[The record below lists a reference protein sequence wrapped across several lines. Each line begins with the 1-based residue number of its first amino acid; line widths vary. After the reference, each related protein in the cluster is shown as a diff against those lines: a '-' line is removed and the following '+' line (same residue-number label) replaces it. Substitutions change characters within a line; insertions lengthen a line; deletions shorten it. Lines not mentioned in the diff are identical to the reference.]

1 MLQPVSIRIATTM
14 TDSTKGSFTNRTQ
27 CTKEHI
33 KNDCKATLK
42 LGLVGGGV
50 AATAINPSFT
60 EKVATYVGKV
70 FAKIYSGAAKLVG
83 MTKLKNGSLAEYL
96 TKVSEFTTKNAK
108 KAGLVGL
115 AATGVALVASAL
127 VKHAYKEGQIDQK
140 YTDAAKIEAKSKN
153 IILEQEEN
161 LKSAQIIDNNA

>member
-14 TDSTKGSFTNRTQ
+14 ADSTKGSFTNRTQ

-33 KNDCKATLK
+33 KNDCKTTLK
-42 LGLVGGGV
+42 LSLVSGGV
-50 AATAINPSFT
+50 AAAAIKPNIT
-60 EKVATYVGKV
+60 EKVATYTGKRI
-70 FAKIYSGAAKLVG
+70 AKLYSGAAKLLG
-83 MTKLKNGSLAEYL
+83 MTKFKNGSLVETL

-108 KAGLVGL
+108 KVGLIGL

-140 YTDAAKIEAKSKN
+140 YTDSAKIEARSKN
-153 IILEQEEN
+153 IILEQEE
-161 LKSAQIIDNNA
+161 AVEA